1 MVQHGLTPQYK
12 GFSASTAKR
21 DIMKSFKLYK
31 EKLKSILHAHS
42 GRFCL
47 TSDLWTSRNK
57 LRFLSLTIYYIDS
70 NWNLNERIIS
80 FKMLESPYTGYNI
93 ANLISEELQYWG
105 ITDKIFS
112 ITLDNAT
119 NNDTTETFLK
129 EKLSLPLHGTL
140 FRIRC

>member
-1 MVQHGLTPQYK
+1 MVQRGLTPQYK

-47 TSDLWTSRNK
+47 TSNLWTSRNK
-57 LRFLSLTIYYIDS
+57 LGFLSLTIHYIDS
-70 NWNLNERIIS
+70 NWNLNKRIIS